1 MKKIEKWVTII
12 VFIAFLIVAGYGVY
26 DWIRN
31 DNINGASILA
41 NFIILSYLINWI
53 NWGNHH
59 GGSAKN
65 EAEQQVV
72 AKSAK
77 VSYYVLMVLA
87 ATILFISEGVTNII
101 DIENIPLLIVVGLTF
116 VVLPITEFIYMKKLK
131 NNR

>member
-1 MKKIEKWVTII
+1 MKNIEKSVTII
-12 VFIAFLIVAGYGVY
+12 VFIAFFIVVAYGIY
-26 DWIRN
+26 DWAQN
-31 DNINGASILA
+31 DHINGAAILTS
-41 NFIILSYLINWI
+41 FIILSYLINWM
-53 NWGNHH
+53 NWGNHN
-59 GGSAKN
+59 GGSPKN